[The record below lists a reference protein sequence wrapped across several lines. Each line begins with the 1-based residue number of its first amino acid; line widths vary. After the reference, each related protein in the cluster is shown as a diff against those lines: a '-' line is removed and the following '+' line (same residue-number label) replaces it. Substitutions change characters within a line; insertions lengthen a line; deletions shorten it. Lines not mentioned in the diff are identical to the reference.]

1 MMRMR
6 AAVIGAGAW
15 GTAMAI
21 HLARKGHEVTL
32 RARSAERARRMQETR
47 ENEIYLPGLSFPEG
61 LTVTARPHGPSDF
74 VVGAVPT
81 QHIRELFTAIRDEVP
96 RAPFV
101 SLAKGIEVETGLL
114 PTQIVRDVVGQDL
127 PVAVLTGPCIGRE
140 VARGLPTAA
149 ILAGDH
155 AEMLQPAF
163 NSDRFRVYTS
173 TDRLGAELAGAL
185 KNVLAIAAGIVDG
198 LNLGDNAKAALLTRG
213 IIELTHLGVA
223 LGAKAQTFT
232 GLAGFGDLFVTCV
245 SPHSRNRSVG
255 ERLGRGEKLPEILL
269 STPSEVEGVP
279 TTRAVLEL
287 AQRIGVEMPITQALN
302 DVLFRGVSLDEAI
315 GTLMARDMGP
325 EHRPRRARVT
335 GR

>member
-1 MMRMR
+1 MR

-21 HLARKGHEVTL
+21 HLTRNGHEVVL
-32 RARSAERARRMQETR
+32 RARSADRARRMEEVR
-47 ENEIYLPGLSFPEG
+47 ENELYLPGLQFPDG
-61 LTVTARPHGPSDF
+61 LRVTARLVGEADF

-81 QHIRELFTAIRDEVP
+81 QHIREFYGQIRDEIP

-101 SLAKGIEVETGLL
+101 SLAKGIEIDTGHL
-114 PTQIVRDVVGQDL
+114 PTEIVREVAGDL
-127 PVAVLTGPCIGRE
+127 PAAVLTGPCIGRE
-140 VARGLPTAA
+140 VARGLPTAV
-149 ILAGDH
+149 IIAGDE
-155 AEMLQPAF
+155 AEMLQMAF
-163 NSDRFRVYTS
+163 NGARFRVYAS

-185 KNVLAIAAGIVDG
+185 KNVLAIGAGVVDG
-198 LNLGDNAKAALLTRG
+198 LGLGDNAKAALLTRG
-213 IIELTHLGVA
+213 IIEMTGFGVA

-245 SPHSRNRSVG
+245 SPFSRNRSVG
-255 ERLGRGEKLPEILL
+255 ERLGRGERLADILL

-279 TTRAVLEL
+279 TTRAVLDL
-287 AQRIGVEMPITQALN
+287 ARKIGVEMPITQALC
-302 DVLFRGVSLDEAI
+302 DVMFGGITIDAAVT
-315 GTLMARDMGP
+315 TLMARTMGP